1 MLIPIS
7 TYASAPTVTIIDGKG
22 ESGRSS
28 LNSYGTMTSGD
39 NTYFCYM
46 LPTDGTGTY
55 RVSIQKDTSE
65 AFFDLYVM
73 PKITAIQSAI
83 VVGSTGA

>member
-1 MLIPIS
+1 
-7 TYASAPTVTIIDGKG
+7 
-22 ESGRSS
+22 
-28 LNSYGTMTSGD
+28 MTSGD